1 MNDRIIQLI
10 SAAEQA
16 IEEQRYDAAME
27 LLAAAEQIEPN
38 NKSIQM
44 TKELVASL
52 RVERPK
58 RALLRKFFSTAT
70 SSRTHESAGRDQPAQ
85 LAGVQRRV
93 RILTDSADYFF
104 SRGAVDK
111 AFELLMR
118 AYLLDPLAPE
128 VLACE
133 KRILPAW
140 QRLHGTTPDEVRNE
154 WDRQA
159 DQLPK
164 TRSFFLERIRSG
176 KLFR

>member
-1 MNDRIIQLI
+1 MNDRVVQLI
-10 SAAEQA
+10 SAAEHA
-16 IEEQRYDAAME
+16 IEEQRYEVAME
-27 LLAAAEQIEPN
+27 LLAAAEQIEPD

-52 RVERPK
+52 GTERPK
-58 RALLRKFFSTAT
+58 RSVLRKVFSTAT
-70 SSRTHESAGRDQPAQ
+70 SSRRQEEAGRDQPAQ

-133 KRILPAW
+133 ERILPAW
-140 QRLHGTTPDEVRNE
+140 QRLHHFTSDEVRNE
-154 WDRQA
+154 SDRQA
-159 DQLPK
+159 DKLPK
-164 TRSFFLERIRSG
+164 TRSSFLERIRSR